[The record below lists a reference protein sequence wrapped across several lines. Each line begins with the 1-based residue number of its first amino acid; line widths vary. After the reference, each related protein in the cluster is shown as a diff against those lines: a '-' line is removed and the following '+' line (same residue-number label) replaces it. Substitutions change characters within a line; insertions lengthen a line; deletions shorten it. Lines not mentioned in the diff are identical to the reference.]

1 MERSVKVKAA
11 LKIVS
16 SVLMIT
22 RQSILLYKVISGE
35 IPECADPVPDIL
47 SQKTVKT
54 DFDMLVDT
62 WDEQTKTD

>member
-1 MERSVKVKAA
+1 MKVKAA

>member
-1 MERSVKVKAA
+1 MKVKAA

-22 RQSILLYKVISGE
+22 RQSILLYKVLSGE
-35 IPECADPVPDIL
+35 VPDCADSVPDIL
-47 SQKTVKT
+47 ATKTVKT

-62 WDEQTKTD
+62 WDEQSKAE